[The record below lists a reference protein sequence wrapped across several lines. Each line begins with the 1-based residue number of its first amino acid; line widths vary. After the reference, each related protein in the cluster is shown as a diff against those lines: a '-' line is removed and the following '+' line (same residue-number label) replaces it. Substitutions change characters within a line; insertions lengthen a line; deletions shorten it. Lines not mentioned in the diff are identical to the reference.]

1 MPDRPD
7 GGVRLG
13 DRPAGRY
20 QKPARAGESR
30 HGSPFMPWLVALVAL
45 SLVVN
50 VLYSRYLFAD
60 SFYDLYSGR
69 YILQHGIP
77 HWNVVTVQSHGAPW
91 IDQQWLAHVL
101 YYGAWAVGGYP
112 ALAVMS
118 AVLVTSGFAVMAL
131 LMQSRGIPPT
141 RMFVWLAAAFI
152 GYLGNILIR
161 AQSFAY
167 PLFALTL
174 WLIVADSRAPRLRAR
189 TWLVVLVLVIWANT
203 HGSVLVGAAMVALYG
218 GYRAAAALRG
228 DRRPFL
234 GYLALSAAA
243 AASVVCTPYGAG
255 VIGYYEQVDSVTP
268 ALTRYVVE
276 WERPS
281 PLYLVSMGFYA
292 LVVATVIA
300 VVVAWRRGRRPDPLL
315 AVIALAMLALALT
328 AIRNQTWF
336 GFTGSL
342 LAADTLARSSVGR
355 VPALS
360 RAFSRATAAVLAA
373 AALVSVG
380 LVAAAPDSTFEV
392 LVPVRAIDAAAAL
405 AASHPAAHV
414 LGDEWSSAMLWRYP
428 AMFGRVAFDARLEQ
442 YSVDQLDAY
451 AEFLFAR
458 TRGWQ
463 RILSGYDIVVVS
475 RHNHQWLASALQRMP
490 GWRVVFSGR
499 DGLVLERSPT
509 RRPGLRRGFRRSLP
523 AGCRAGDCAVSNYL
537 ERLGVIRL
545 AVARPVGRR

>member
-13 DRPAGRY
+13 HRPAGRD
-20 QKPARAGESR
+20 QKPAGAGEC
-30 HGSPFMPWLVALVAL
+30 HPGSPFMPWLVALVAL

-69 YILQHGIP
+69 YILRHGIP
-77 HWNVVTVQSHGAPW
+77 HWNVVTVESHGAPW

-101 YYGAWAVGGYP
+101 YYGAWVVGGYP

-203 HGSVLVGAAMVALYG
+203 HGSVLVGAALVALYG
-218 GYRAAAALRG
+218 GYRAAAALPRG
-228 DRRPFL
+228 DRRPVL
-234 GYLALSAAA
+234 AYLALSAAA

-255 VIGYYEQVDSVTP
+255 VIGYYERVDSVTP

-281 PLYLVSMGFYA
+281 PLYLVSMGFFA
-292 LVVATVIA
+292 LVTATVIA

-315 AVIALAMLALALT
+315 AVIALAMLILALT

-342 LAADTLARSSVGR
+342 LAADTLARSSPGR

-360 RAFSRATAAVLAA
+360 MAFSRATAAILAA

-380 LVAAAPDSTFEV
+380 LVVAAPDSKFEV

-414 LGDEWSSAMLWRYP
+414 LGDEWSSAMLWQYP

-442 YSVDQLDAY
+442 YSVAQLDAY

-458 TRGWQ
+458 MRGWQ
-463 RILSGYDIVVVS
+463 RLVNGYDIVVVS
-475 RHNHQWLASALQRMP
+475 RHDHQWLASALARLP
-490 GWRVVFSGR
+490 RWRVVYADR
-499 DGLVLERSPT
+499 DGLVLERRPARSP
-509 RRPGLRRGFRRSLP
+509 G
-523 AGCRAGDCAVSNYL
+523 
-537 ERLGVIRL
+537 
-545 AVARPVGRR
+545 